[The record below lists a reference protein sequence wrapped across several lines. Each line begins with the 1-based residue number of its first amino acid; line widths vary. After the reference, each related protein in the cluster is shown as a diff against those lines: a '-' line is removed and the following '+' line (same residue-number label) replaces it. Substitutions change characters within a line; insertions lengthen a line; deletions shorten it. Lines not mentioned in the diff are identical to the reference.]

1 MKLTT
6 EQQEILDGKKGET
19 LAKVMKS
26 LVMFGDA
33 FEATKLVPVTSN
45 YNHLVT
51 SFGLK
56 IEGYKF
62 KIIELFK
69 IIK

>member
-1 MKLTT
+1 MKLTK

-19 LAKVMKS
+19 LAKVMKT
-26 LVMFGDA
+26 LVMYGDA
-33 FEATKLVPVTSN
+33 FEADKLVPITSN

-56 IEGYKF
+56 VI
-62 KIIELFK
+62 L
-69 IIK
+69 